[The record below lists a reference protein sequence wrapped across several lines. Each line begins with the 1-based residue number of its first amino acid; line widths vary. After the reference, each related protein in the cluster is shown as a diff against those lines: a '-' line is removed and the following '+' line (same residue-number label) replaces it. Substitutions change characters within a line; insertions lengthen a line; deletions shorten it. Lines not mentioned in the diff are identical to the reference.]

1 MKGSARFFA
10 LCLATILVGG
20 SLYGTVSNASPFS
33 LPIGTVV
40 LDAGHGG
47 HDPGATASWQ
57 WEDHVY
63 LQEKTIT
70 LELVRKIADALRAA
84 RPDIDLV
91 LTRDSDTY
99 LALQD
104 RADVAAKLN
113 PGVGKS
119 IVFVSV
125 HANSSPSAESSGF
138 EILVKQTDK
147 RLRFLDAQVQ
157 DWAIARFANQ
167 TASEL
172 NRLLNRENL
181 LFATAVREQ
190 MAKNFPQ
197 ARDRGV
203 KEQDVW
209 VLNASKVP
217 SVLVEV
223 GFVSNS
229 DDAYLMTQQTWLDQ
243 MADTLA
249 AGILAYINLY

>member
-1 MKGSARFFA
+1 MKGRARCFI
-10 LCLATILVGG
+10 LCIATILVGG
-20 SLYGTVSNASPFS
+20 FLYGTESNTSPFA

-57 WEDHVY
+57 WENHVY
-63 LQEKTIT
+63 LQEKAIT
-70 LELVRKIADALRAA
+70 LELVRKISDALRAS
-84 RPDIDLV
+84 RTDIDIV

-99 LALQD
+99 MALQD

-119 IVFVSV
+119 IVFVSI
-125 HANSSPSAESSGF
+125 HANSSPSAEPSGF

-147 RLRFLDAQVQ
+147 RVRFLDAQVQ

-181 LFATAVREQ
+181 LFATALREQ
-190 MAKNFPQ
+190 MAKDFPQ

-217 SVLVEV
+217 SVLVEI
-223 GFVSNS
+223 GFISNS
-229 DDAYLMTQQTWLDQ
+229 DDAYLMTRQAWLDQ

-249 AGILAYINLY
+249 TGILAYFNLY

>member
-1 MKGSARFFA
+1 MSGRAPVIA
-10 LCLATILVGG
+10 LCMVAILVGS
-20 SLYGTVSNASPFS
+20 SLYGTVSKVSPFS

-57 WEDHVY
+57 WDEPVY
-63 LQEKTIT
+63 LQEKAIT
-70 LELVRKIADALRAA
+70 LDLVRRTSAILRTA
-84 RPDIDLV
+84 RADIDVV

-99 LALQD
+99 MALQD

-125 HANSSPSAESSGF
+125 HANSSPSEEPSGF
-138 EILVKQTDK
+138 EVLVKQTDK
-147 RLRFLDAQVQ
+147 RLRFLDAQVP

-181 LFATAVREQ
+181 LFATAMREQ
-190 MAKNFPQ
+190 MAKSFPQ

-223 GFVSNS
+223 GFISNS
-229 DDAYLMTQQTWLDQ
+229 DDAYLMTQQTWLDR
-243 MADTLA
+243 MANTLA
-249 AGILAYINLY
+249 AGILAYINPY

>member
-1 MKGSARFFA
+1 MKGWVRVCL
-10 LCLATILVGG
+10 LCLTAILVGG
-20 SLYGTVSNASPFS
+20 SLYGTVSHASPFS
-33 LPIGTVV
+33 LPVGTVV

-57 WEDHVY
+57 WQEQVY

-70 LELVRKIADALRAA
+70 LELVRKIADSLRAT
-84 RPDIDLV
+84 RPDIDIV
-91 LTRDSDTY
+91 LTRDTDIY
-99 LALQD
+99 LALQE
-104 RADVAAKLN
+104 RADVAAKLD
-113 PGVGKS
+113 PGVGES
-119 IVFVSV
+119 IVFVSI
-125 HANSSPSAESSGF
+125 HANSSPSAEPSGF

-147 RLRFLDAQVQ
+147 RIRFLDAQVK
-157 DWAIARFANQ
+157 DWEIARFANQ
-167 TASEL
+167 TVSEL

-229 DDAYLMTQQTWLDQ
+229 DDAYQMTQQAWLDH
-243 MADTLA
+243 MANTLA
-249 AGILAYINLY
+249 TGILAYINLY

>member
-1 MKGSARFFA
+1 MKGRARVFV
-10 LCLATILVGG
+10 LCIAAIMVG
-20 SLYGTVSNASPFS
+20 SCLYGAVSNASPFS
-33 LPIGTVV
+33 LPVGTVV

-70 LELVRKIADALRAA
+70 LELTQKIADSLRAV
-84 RPDIDLV
+84 RPDIDIV

-99 LALQD
+99 MALQD
-104 RADVAAKLN
+104 RADVAAKLD
-113 PGVGKS
+113 PGVGES
-119 IVFVSV
+119 IVFVSI
-125 HANSSPSAESSGF
+125 HANSSPSAEPSGF

-147 RLRFLDAQVQ
+147 RLRFLDAQVE
-157 DWAIARFANQ
+157 DWEIARFANQ
-167 TASEL
+167 TISEL

-217 SVLVEV
+217 SILVEV

-229 DDAYLMTQQTWLDQ
+229 DDAYQMTRQTWLDH
-243 MADTLA
+243 MADTVA